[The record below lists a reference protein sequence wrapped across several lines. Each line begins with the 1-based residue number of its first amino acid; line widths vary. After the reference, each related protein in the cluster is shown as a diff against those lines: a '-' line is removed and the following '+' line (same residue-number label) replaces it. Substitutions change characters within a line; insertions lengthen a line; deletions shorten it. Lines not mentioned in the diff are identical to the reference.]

1 MKLSLGP
8 ILYYWPIDQVR
19 AFYTQAK
26 DWPVDI
32 VYLGEVVCSKR
43 RELRLLDWLKIADML
58 EAAGVVD
65 PGLAG
70 GGVGA
75 QGVTEDL

>member
-8 ILYYWPIDQVR
+8 LQYYWPINKVQTFYDQV
-19 AFYTQAK
+19 K

-43 RELRLLDWLKIADML
+43 RELRLLDWLEIADML
-58 EAAGVVD
+58 E
-65 PGLAG
+65 
-70 GGVGA
+70 
-75 QGVTEDL
+75 